1 MKLLFFLIVSAGTVA
16 GQSGGDTSSSFNA
29 AKSGNKAALK
39 ELNRVVGRTVADLFD
54 QLASYYPNDSD
65 YSIERCIAKAAAGGQ
80 RCSVWLVSQI
90 LWGTPTDQARVFDA
104 LPSLPKPF
112 ALRVA
117 RRALEETYTP
127 SPDLDLTYLGP
138 AALAID
144 FLPRLLPL
152 VPPPEQNTFKDSSA
166 FWLKY
171 LDSNLASVD
180 FDWRGL
186 LRDAVARQAAHEVL
200 ALAWLSAL
208 ECRAEAAC
216 ILSRIKRE
224 DVSVAALEGLLVLAG
239 DGNAMDRLQTL
250 TASDA
255 KIRALYLV
263 RTPLA
268 KSELCGFANQRGIP
282 REERDLA
289 ARLIYQLHPE
299 SFEVVPSL
307 AEISRKIPIWCRAN
321 KGARLR

>member
-1 MKLLFFLIVSAGTVA
+1 MKLLFFLSISAGVVA
-16 GQSGGDTSSSFNA
+16 GQIGGDTSSLFNA
-29 AKSGNKAALK
+29 AKSGNKAALR
-39 ELNRVVGRTVADLFD
+39 ELNRLGGSSVADLFD

-65 YSIERCIAKAAAGGQ
+65 YSMERCIAKAAAGGQ
-80 RCSVWLVSQI
+80 RCSVWLASQI
-90 LWGTPTDQARVFDA
+90 IWGTPMSQARVFDA

-117 RRALEETYTP
+117 HRALEETYTP

-152 VPPPEQNTFKDSSA
+152 VPSTEQNTFKDSKA
-166 FWLKY
+166 FWMKY

-186 LRDAVARQAAHEVL
+186 LPDAVARQAAHEVL

-208 ECRAEAAC
+208 ECRAEAAS
-216 ILSRIKRE
+216 ILSRIKRD

-250 TASDA
+250 TTSDA
-255 KIRALYLV
+255 KIRALYLI
-263 RTPLA
+263 RTPVA
-268 KSELCGFANQRGIP
+268 KSKLCGFANQRGIP
-282 REERDLA
+282 SEVRDLA

-299 SFEVVPSL
+299 SFEVVPSQ
-307 AEISRKIPIWCRAN
+307 AEILRKIPNWCKVN
-321 KGARLR
+321 FNARLR